1 MHVISQHN
9 DKCVV
14 FVFTQRVTEIENM
27 RHKVIEVRQEVF
39 NHNEHEVSKRWAF
52 EEGVCSTVDFF
63 SFSFFYFLRSI
74 FNSANKTFEPV
85 ADQEAI
91 LPRES
96 PGEDAAEQLEGVSG
110 L

>member
-1 MHVISQHN
+1 MLHVISQHN
-9 DKCVV
+9 DKCVAL
-14 FVFTQRVTEIENM
+14 VFTQRVTEIENM
-27 RHKVIEVRQEVF
+27 RHKVIEARQEVF

-52 EEGVCSTVDFF
+52 EEGVCSTVDCFF
-63 SFSFFYFLRSI
+63 FNFPRSI
-74 FNSANKTFEPV
+74 FNSSKKTFEPV